1 MTSMSARGATGD
13 RLTVRDLLLDTAAR
27 LGSATEARWLVE
39 QALGGRTGVMAQAR
53 SGIEATPEQIEAV
66 EAMIERR
73 LGGEPLQYVLGM
85 WAFRTLEL
93 AVDPRVLIPRPET
106 EVVVGHALDEIRRA
120 IEEAPPAD
128 DRVVAVDL
136 GTGSGAIALSLAV
149 EAPKIIGDRVLE
161 LWATDVD
168 IDSLELASHNA
179 GRVAQ
184 SHQGSAHVNF
194 VHGSWF
200 DALPEELAGRI
211 TLVVANP
218 PYVSESEWDDLD
230 PVVRDHEPRDALV
243 AGPLGTE
250 MIDKLLAEGPR
261 WLAPGGALVLEIAP
275 HQAEDAAL
283 RAIVSGFD
291 AVVVRQDFAERSRA
305 LVARY
310 YGSALFES

>member
-1 MTSMSARGATGD
+1 VTSNGGPRSTSGAVS
-13 RLTVRDLLLDTAAR
+13 VRDLLLDTAAR

-39 QALGGRTGVMAQAR
+39 QAIGGRAGVMAQAR
-53 SGIEATPEQIEAV
+53 TGVEATPEQIESLG
-66 EAMIERR
+66 AMIERR

-93 AVDPRVLIPRPET
+93 AVDSRVLIPRPET

-120 IEEAPPAD
+120 IEESEPT
-128 DRVVAVDL
+128 DRIVAVDL

-149 EAPKIIGDRVLE
+149 EGPKIIGHRKLE
-161 LWATDVD
+161 LWATDLD
-168 IDSLELASHNA
+168 AGSLELASQNA
-179 GRVAQ
+179 QRVARA
-184 SHQGSAHVNF
+184 HEGSARVNF

-200 DALPEELAGRI
+200 EALPEELAGKI
-211 TLVVANP
+211 NLVVANP
-218 PYVSESEWDDLD
+218 PYVSESEWNDLD
-230 PVVRDHEPRDALV
+230 PVVRDHEPRHALV

-250 MIDKLLAEGPR
+250 MIDKLLEEAPR

-275 HQAEDAAL
+275 HQAEDASL

-310 YGSALFES
+310 YGSALLGS

>member
-1 MTSMSARGATGD
+1 VTSLGAPGATGD
-13 RLTVRDLLLDTAAR
+13 RLSVRDLLLDAKAR

-53 SGIEATPEQIEAV
+53 SGIQATPEQVAAV
-66 EAMIERR
+66 AAMIERR

-120 IEEAPPAD
+120 IDESPPT
-128 DRVVAVDL
+128 DRIVAVDL
-136 GTGSGAIALSLAV
+136 GTGSGAIALSIAV
-149 EAPKIIGDRVLE
+149 EAPEIVGDRELD
-161 LWATDVD
+161 LWATDLDVG
-168 IDSLELASHNA
+168 SLELASHNA
-179 GRVAQ
+179 ERVAEN
-184 SHQGSAHVNF
+184 HEGSARVNL

-200 DALPEELAGRI
+200 EALPSELAGKI

-218 PYVSESEWDDLD
+218 PYVSESEWKDLD
-230 PVVRDHEPRDALV
+230 PSVRDHEPREALV

-250 MIDKLLAEGPR
+250 MIDKLLEEAPR

-310 YGSALFES
+310 YGSALYES

>member
-1 MTSMSARGATGD
+1 
-13 RLTVRDLLLDTAAR
+13 VRDLLLDTAAR

-39 QALGGRTGVMAQAR
+39 QAIGGRAGVMAQAR
-53 SGIEATPEQIEAV
+53 TGVEATPGQIQSLGV
-66 EAMIERR
+66 MIERR

-120 IEEAPPAD
+120 IEESEPT
-128 DRVVAVDL
+128 DRIVAVDL

-149 EAPKIIGDRVLE
+149 EGPKIVGHRALE
-161 LWATDVD
+161 LWATDLD
-168 IDSLELASHNA
+168 AGTLELASQNA
-179 GRVAQ
+179 QRVARA
-184 SHQGSAHVNF
+184 HEGSARVNF
-194 VHGSWF
+194 VQGSWF
-200 DALPEELAGRI
+200 EALPEELVGKI
-211 TLVVANP
+211 NLVVANP
-218 PYVSESEWDDLD
+218 PYVSESEWNDLD
-230 PVVRDHEPRDALV
+230 PVVRDHEPRHALV

-250 MIDKLLAEGPR
+250 MIDKLLEEAPR

-275 HQAEDAAL
+275 HQAEDASL

-310 YGSALFES
+310 YGSALLGS

>member
-1 MTSMSARGATGD
+1 VTSNGAPRATSGAV
-13 RLTVRDLLLDTAAR
+13 TVRDLLLDTAAR

-39 QALGGRTGVMAQAR
+39 QSIGGRTGVMAQAR
-53 SGIEATPEQIEAV
+53 TGVEATPEQIESVA
-66 EAMIERR
+66 AMIERR

-120 IEEAPPAD
+120 IEESEPT
-128 DRVVAVDL
+128 DRIVAVDL

-149 EAPKIIGDRVLE
+149 EGPQIVGHRKLE
-161 LWATDVD
+161 LWATDLD
-168 IDSLELASHNA
+168 AGSLELASHNA
-179 GRVAQ
+179 QQVART
-184 SHQGSAHVNF
+184 HEDSALVNF

-200 DALPEELAGRI
+200 EALSEELVGKI
-211 TLVVANP
+211 NLVVANP
-218 PYVSESEWDDLD
+218 PYVSESEWNDLD

-250 MIDKLLAEGPR
+250 MIDKLLAEAPR
-261 WLAPGGALVLEIAP
+261 WLAPGGAIVLEIAP
-275 HQAEDAAL
+275 HQAEDASL

-310 YGSALFES
+310 YGSALLES